1 MVNLRLVDGLPQILV
16 AVIPI
21 YLLMVVGG
29 GLRRAD
35 VLGEQMDAGLTK
47 LVIHVLY
54 PALILDKILRAE
66 LLRDVKVVGWAV
78 GGGFVIVVIGLGVAL
93 VVGRAIGLRK
103 GTGWRSF
110 TLTAGIQNYG
120 YVAIPLLMV
129 FFPENETAVLGL
141 LFTHSLGV
149 ELGVWT
155 LGMLILRGQPFRSL
169 GEVLSGPIV
178 AVVVGLLLVVARID
192 LLVAHSPVAAFF
204 FEMFLNLLHWVGL
217 AAFPV
222 GLLLIGTVISDLL
235 GKERYSVRVGVGS
248 LVVRMVVM
256 PLIILFL
263 ARFLPL
269 VTELKQVLLVQAA
282 MPSAVTPIVYA
293 RHYGADPAAAV
304 HVVLT
309 TSVAAIVSI
318 PIVISLGRIWLGL

>member
-1 MVNLRLVDGLPQILV
+1 VVDLPQILV

-29 GLRRAD
+29 GLRRAE
-35 VLGEQMDAGLTK
+35 VLGPQMDAGLTR

-66 LLRDVKVVGWAV
+66 LLRDPQVVFWAIGV
-78 GGGFVIVVIGLGVAL
+78 GFAVIVIGLMAAL
-93 VVGRAIGLRK
+93 AVGRLIGLRK

-110 TLTAGIQNYG
+110 TVTAGVQNYG
-120 YVAIPLLMV
+120 YVAIPLLIV
-129 FFPENETAVLGL
+129 FFPQSETAVLGL

-155 LGMLILRGQPFRSL
+155 LGMLILRGRPMKSPREF
-169 GEVLSGPIV
+169 LSGPIV
-178 AVVVGLLLVVARID
+178 AVVVGLTLVFVRVD
-192 LLVAHSPVAAFF
+192 LLAEHSKVAGFV
-204 FEMFLNLLHWVGL
+204 FETLLNLLHWLGL

-235 GKERYSVRVGVGS
+235 GKERYSPRVGVGS
-248 LVVRMVVM
+248 LIVRMILM
-256 PLIILFL
+256 PAVILSL
-263 ARFLPL
+263 AKVLPV
-269 VTELKQVLLVQAA
+269 VTEFKQVLLVQAA

-309 TSVAAIVSI
+309 TSVAAIVTI
-318 PIVISLGRIWLGL
+318 PVIISLGRMWLGV

>member
-1 MVNLRLVDGLPQILV
+1 
-16 AVIPI
+16 
-21 YLLMVVGG
+21 
-29 GLRRAD
+29 
-35 VLGEQMDAGLTK
+35 MDAGLTK

-66 LLRDVKVVGWAV
+66 LLRDPRVVGWAIGV
-78 GGGFVIVVIGLGVAL
+78 GFTIIVLGLGVAL
-93 VVGRAIGLRK
+93 AVGRAIGLRK
-103 GTGWRSF
+103 GTGGRSF
-110 TLTAGIQNYG
+110 AVTAGIQNYG

-129 FFPENETAVLGL
+129 FFPENSTTVLGL

-155 LGMLILRGQPFRSL
+155 LGMVILRGKPFRSFREL
-169 GEVLSGPIV
+169 LSGPIV
-178 AVVVGLLLVVARID
+178 AVVVGLVLVFARVD
-192 LLVAHSPVAAFF
+192 LLVADSPLAAFF
-204 FEMFLNLLHWVGL
+204 FDMLMNLLHWVGM

-222 GLLLIGTVISDLL
+222 GLLLIGTVIHDLV
-235 GKERYSVRVGVGS
+235 GKERYSIRVGVGS

-256 PLIILFL
+256 PLIILSL

-269 VTELKQVLLVQAA
+269 VTEFKQVLLVQAA

-293 RHYGADPAAAV
+293 RHYGANPAAAV

-309 TSVAAIVSI
+309 TSVAAIFSI
-318 PIVISLGRIWLGL
+318 PLVISFGRVWLGL

>member
-1 MVNLRLVDGLPQILV
+1 MDGLPQILV

-78 GGGFVIVVIGLGVAL
+78 GVGFVIVVIGLGVAL

-155 LGMLILRGQPFRSL
+155 LGMLILRGKPFRSL

-318 PIVISLGRIWLGL
+318 PIVISLGRIWLAL

>member
-78 GGGFVIVVIGLGVAL
+78 GVGFVIVVIGLGVAL

-141 LFTHSLGV
+141 LFTHGLGV

-155 LGMLILRGQPFRSL
+155 LGMLILRGKPFRSL

-318 PIVISLGRIWLGL
+318 PIVISLGRIWLAL

>member
-1 MVNLRLVDGLPQILV
+1 MVLSLLQQTSQELNATGTIVLLLWVPATLFAFFYMKPWRAIVLSHLVGYLILPHGE
-16 AVIPI
+16 IPI
-21 YLLMVVGG
+21 
-29 GLRRAD
+29 
-35 VLGEQMDAGLTK
+35 
-47 LVIHVLY
+47 
-54 PALILDKILRAE
+54 PALPDIDR
-66 LLRDVKVVGWAV
+66 
-78 GGGFVIVVIGLGVAL
+78 IVVIGLGVAL

-155 LGMLILRGQPFRSL
+155 LGMLILRGKPFRSL

-318 PIVISLGRIWLGL
+318 PIVISLGRIWLAL

>member
-1 MVNLRLVDGLPQILV
+1 M
-16 AVIPI
+16 IPI

-78 GGGFVIVVIGLGVAL
+78 GVGFVIVVIGLGVAL

-318 PIVISLGRIWLGL
+318 PIVISLGRIWLAL